1 MIPILLLFGYS
12 YAQRITP
19 KGENMATTSHTIDHI
34 TLERLVEAGAVHG
47 ASIVGQPGGWGV
59 IIKYGMTDGMTERV
73 LAAKR
78 GAVRVF
84 RKFETLVG
92 YLKGVGITCYEVD
105 ASKFDPVALK
115 TERKRVDASERMKD
129 AHDAASYKGWLTQ
142 QVQEA
147 IDDPRPSVP
156 HGQVLDD
163 WKIERTALL
172 NKLENA
178 RV

>member
-1 MIPILLLFGYS
+1 M
-12 YAQRITP
+12 
-19 KGENMATTSHTIDHI
+19 TTTTTHTIDHM
-34 TLERLVEAGAVHG
+34 TLELLVEAGAVHG

-59 IIKYGMTDGMTERV
+59 IIKYGMTERV

-129 AHDAASYKGWLTQ
+129 AHEAASYKGWLTQ
-142 QVQEA
+142 QVKEA
-147 IDDPRPSVP
+147 IDDPRPSVS
-156 HGQVLDD
+156 HEQVMDE
-163 WKIERTALL
+163 WNIERTAFLSQ
-172 NKLENA
+172 LENA
-178 RV
+178 RG